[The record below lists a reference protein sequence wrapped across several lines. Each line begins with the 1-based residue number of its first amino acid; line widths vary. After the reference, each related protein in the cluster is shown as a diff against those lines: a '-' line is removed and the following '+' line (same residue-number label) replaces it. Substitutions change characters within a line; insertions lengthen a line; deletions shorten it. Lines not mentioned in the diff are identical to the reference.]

1 MLQITLPDYAQ
12 EAIIAFIRDFVGD
25 KKVVIGLS
33 GGLDSSTVAKL
44 CVMALGKDRVV
55 GVHMPDEVTP
65 EDDTRDAEELAK
77 VLGIEYRTIPIGGLV
92 SDVVAKTDIMV
103 PKSIANVKARLR
115 MLILY
120 ALANEHDYLV
130 VGTSN
135 KTELLVGYFTKYG
148 DGASDL
154 APIGDLYKSQVKMLA
169 ERIGIPERI
178 VKKVPRAGLLPGQT
192 DEGEMGVKYE
202 DLDRILLG
210 MELGYPP
217 EKVAKALDIEMSTV
231 EKVYSMHE
239 ASRHKRVMLYIP
251 KIGLRTVNTDWRE

>member
-1 MLQITLPDYAQ
+1 MLKITLPDYAQ
-12 EAIIAFIRDFVGD
+12 ETIIAFIRDFVGD
-25 KKVVIGLS
+25 RKVVVGLS

-44 CVMALGKDRVV
+44 CTMALGKDRVL

-65 EDDTRDAEELAK
+65 EEDKEDARDIAK
-77 VLGIEYRTIPIGGLV
+77 LLGIEYREIPIGDLV
-92 SDVVAKTDIMV
+92 SEILRKGNIMV
-103 PKSIANVKARLR
+103 PNAIGNVKARLR
-115 MLILY
+115 MLLLY
-120 ALANEHDYLV
+120 AIANENGYLV
-130 VGTSN
+130 AGTSN

-148 DGASDL
+148 DGASDF
-154 APIGDLYKSQVKMLA
+154 APIGDLY
-169 ERIGIPERI
+169 
-178 VKKVPRAGLLPGQT
+178 KKVPRAGLLPGQT

-217 EKVAKALDIEMSTV
+217 LKVAKVLDV
-231 EKVYSMHE
+231 DLDLVQRVYGMHE